1 MKRKEVTVELR
12 VKLVLSLEADQEAE
26 DVVNDMEYSF
36 VPQTPGVSVTDTEI
50 LDMDEGG
57 AESSDG
63 VPVLAGMVDEDE
75 QD

>member
-1 MKRKEVTVELR
+1 MSRKEVTVELR
-12 VKLVLSLEADQEAE
+12 VKLVLSLEEDLDAE

-36 VPQTPGVSVTDTEI
+36 TPQTPGARVTDTEI
-50 LDMDEGG
+50 LDIEAGG

-63 VPVLAGMVDEDE
+63 VPVPAGVDEDE